1 MQTTDLPLLQ
11 FQPHHFAAGAIFLI
25 AKFLKVKLPSHGE
38 KLWWQEFDVTPRQLE
53 EVSNQMLELYEQNRV
68 PPLSEVEG
76 ATGSGATSQAAVKVP
91 ASNGENT
98 TINSNSRTGVRS
110 SRLETSKPVASKT
123 GLGSSANHVEHPA
136 SNHGRSNDYGHT
148 EMKHRV
154 EDEAKGYGEEQ
165 ETNVGRNE
173 MEEAGENVKH
183 SSRNPDDRDSTF
195 GRPPQE
201 VIKKIDRD
209 KLKGTR
215 EKRTKASGYIT
226 KKTEVMDDDDLIER
240 ELEDGIELA
249 AQSDKNKQDQGKT
262 GLSPQ
267 LDQIMGM
274 CCLEGTKIM
283 WMSIIMG

>member
-1 MQTTDLPLLQ
+1 MEAVKKFKVAQDALAQVAWNFVNDGHTTDLPLLQ

-38 KLWWQEFDVTPRQLE
+38 KLWWQEFDVTLA
-53 EVSNQMLELYEQNRV
+53 NWRV
-68 PPLSEVEG
+68 
-76 ATGSGATSQAAVKVP
+76 
-91 ASNGENT
+91 
-98 TINSNSRTGVRS
+98 
-110 SRLETSKPVASKT
+110 

-274 CCLEGTKIM
+274 CCLEGTKII